1 MPLLS
6 RQEMFVLL
14 EGSLHI
20 WFVEK
25 IASCLYKLLTEV
37 QKQKNRRSVL
47 ILKEADFFFFFWQ
60 FAMLL

>member
-6 RQEMFVLL
+6 RQENLVLL

-37 QKQKNRRSVL
+37 QKQKKISFDP
-47 ILKEADFFFFFWQ
+47 EGSWFFFFFWQ